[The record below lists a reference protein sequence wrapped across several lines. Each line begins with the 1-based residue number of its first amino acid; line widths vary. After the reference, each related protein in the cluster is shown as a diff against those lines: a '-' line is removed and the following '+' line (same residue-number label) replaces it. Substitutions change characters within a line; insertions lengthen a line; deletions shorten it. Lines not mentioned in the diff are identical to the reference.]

1 MPLFKFK
8 VSDKAGKIQEVLI
21 EGDNQ
26 TDATRRVHVRGLIPI
41 QFLGQSD
48 SHSEGV
54 SSLTL
59 GLFKRFDVVDFTD
72 RLVPLLQA
80 DIPLEKALGIVQ
92 ETGENSEEIEII
104 SNLRRGLHEGR
115 KFSQLIR
122 DRSRLFPKMYGSI
135 VEAGEEAGALPQVL
149 GQLRDFLNMTREMK
163 SFMISSSIY
172 PIFVMF
178 VCVGVVSLLL
188 GIVVP
193 RFSRIILSTGRE
205 PSFSTQL
212 LLSLSEWVR
221 SYWWGGAILV
231 VVALIAFHQA
241 GKEGRVRDFWDS
253 LVLKLPLLGKI
264 VILAN
269 IGRQVRTMSIL
280 MQSGVHLLDTVA
292 ISAKVLQ
299 NSELQQSISGLAAE
313 LRRGER
319 LSAALSRSP
328 YIPPLVIRMLAV
340 GEETGGTHEML
351 ARVADRYDHDLKE
364 IIKRA
369 LAWFEPLVIIFLGG
383 VVGLIV
389 LLLFLA
395 VLDMQSGF

>member
-1 MPLFKFK
+1 MPLFKYK
-8 VSDKAGKIQEVLI
+8 VADTNGRVQEILI

-26 TDATRRVHVRGLIPI
+26 TDATRRVRVRGLIPI
-41 QFLGQSD
+41 ESLGPSD
-48 SHSEGV
+48 SSGGGEPLRWGFRK
-54 SSLTL
+54 S
-59 GLFKRFDVVDFTD
+59 FDVADFTD

-80 DIPLEKALGIVQ
+80 EIPLERALAIVE
-92 ETGENSEEIEII
+92 ETGESREEREII

-122 DRSRLFPKMYGSI
+122 DRGRMFPKMYASI

-149 GQLRDFLNMTREMK
+149 GQLRDFLNMTRDMK
-163 SFMISSSIY
+163 AFLISSSIY
-172 PIFVMF
+172 PLFVIV
-178 VCVGVVSLLL
+178 VCIGVISLLL

-193 RFSRIILSTGRE
+193 RFARVIMSTGRK

-212 LLSLSEWVR
+212 LLDFSDLIR
-221 SYWWGGAILV
+221 SYWWLALV
-231 VVALIAFHQA
+231 AAGVALFFARQ
-241 GKEGRVRDFWDS
+241 VRDEGKVKEFWDD
-253 LVLKLPLLGKI
+253 LVLKLPFLGKI

-280 MQSGVHLLDTVA
+280 MKSGVHLLDTVS

-299 NSELQQSISGLAAE
+299 NSKLRDSISGLAAE

-319 LSAALSRSP
+319 LSSALSRSP
-328 YIPPLVIRMLAV
+328 YIPPLVVRMLAV
-340 GEETGGTHEML
+340 GEETGASDQML
-351 ARVADRYDHDLKE
+351 ERVADRYDAELRH

-369 LAWFEPLVIIFLGG
+369 LSWFEPLVIICLGG
-383 VVGLIV
+383 IVGTIV

-395 VLDMQSGF
+395 VLDIQTSF

>member
-1 MPLFKFK
+1 MPLFKYK
-8 VSDKAGKIQEVLI
+8 VADTNGRVQEILI

-26 TDATRRVHVRGLIPI
+26 TDATRRVRVRGLIPI
-41 QFLGQSD
+41 ESLGPSD
-48 SHSEGV
+48 SSGGGEPLRWGFRK
-54 SSLTL
+54 S
-59 GLFKRFDVVDFTD
+59 FDVADFTD

-80 DIPLEKALGIVQ
+80 EIPLERALAIVE
-92 ETGENSEEIEII
+92 ETGESREEREII

-122 DRSRLFPKMYGSI
+122 DRGRMFPKMYASI

-149 GQLRDFLNMTREMK
+149 GQLRDFLNMTRDMK
-163 SFMISSSIY
+163 AFLISSSIY
-172 PIFVMF
+172 PLFVIV
-178 VCVGVVSLLL
+178 VCIGVISLLL

-193 RFSRIILSTGRE
+193 RFARVIMSTGRK

-212 LLSLSEWVR
+212 LLDFSDLIR
-221 SYWWGGAILV
+221 SYWWLALV
-231 VVALIAFHQA
+231 AAGVALFFARQ
-241 GKEGRVRDFWDS
+241 VRDEGKVKEFWDD
-253 LVLKLPLLGKI
+253 LVLKLPFLGKI

-280 MQSGVHLLDTVA
+280 MKSGVHLLDTVS

-299 NSELQQSISGLAAE
+299 NGKLRDSISGLAAE

-319 LSAALSRSP
+319 LSSALSRSP
-328 YIPPLVIRMLAV
+328 YIPPLVVRMLAV
-340 GEETGGTHEML
+340 GEETGASDQML
-351 ARVADRYDHDLKE
+351 ERVADRYDAELRH

-369 LAWFEPLVIIFLGG
+369 LSWFEPLVIICLGG
-383 VVGLIV
+383 IVGTIV

-395 VLDMQSGF
+395 VLDIQTSF

>member
-1 MPLFKFK
+1 MPLFKFEVADSTGRK
-8 VSDKAGKIQEVLI
+8 QETLI
-21 EGDNQ
+21 EGDNEN
-26 TDATRRVHVRGLIPI
+26 DAKRRVSVRGFTVIGYK
-41 QFLGQSD
+41 GQAD
-48 SHSEGV
+48 SSAGDSPV
-54 SSLTL
+54 SF
-59 GLFKRFDVVDFTD
+59 GFRRRFDVADFTD

-80 DIPLEKALGIVQ
+80 DIPLEKSLAIV
-92 ETGENSEEIEII
+92 EDTGENQEEKELI

-122 DRSRLFPKMYGSI
+122 DRSRHFPKMYSSI

-163 SFMISSSIY
+163 SFLISASIY
-172 PIFVMF
+172 PIFVMI
-178 VCVGVVSLLL
+178 VCIGVVALLL

-193 RFSRIILSTGRE
+193 RFSRVILSTGRD
-205 PSFSTQL
+205 PAFSTQL
-212 LLSLSEWVR
+212 LLDASAFIR
-221 SYWWGGAILV
+221 GYWWLGGILV
-231 VVALIAFHQA
+231 VAVLILIHQIGQE
-241 GKEGRVRDFWDS
+241 GKVREVWDN
-253 LVLKLPLLGKI
+253 LVLKLPLLGRI

-280 MQSGVHLLDTVA
+280 MRSGVHLLDTVA

-299 NSELQQSISGLAAE
+299 NTTLKQSISGLAAE

-319 LSAALSRSP
+319 LSYALSRSP

-340 GEETGGTHEML
+340 GEETGATDEML
-351 ARVADRYDHDLKE
+351 SRVADRYDNDLKQ

-383 VVGLIV
+383 VVGTIV

-395 VLDMQSGF
+395 VLDMQSSF

>member
-8 VSDKAGKIQEVLI
+8 VSDKSGKIQEVLI

-26 TDATRRVHVRGLIPI
+26 SDATRRVHVRGMIPI
-41 QFLGQSD
+41 DFLGQSD
-48 SHSEGV
+48 SASTP
-54 SSLTL
+54 SSMSF
-59 GLFKRFDVVDFTD
+59 GLFKKFDVVDFTD

-80 DIPLEKALGIVQ
+80 EIPLEKALGIVQ
-92 ETGENSEEIEII
+92 DTGENNEEKEII
-104 SNLRRGLHEGR
+104 SSLRRGLHEGR

-149 GQLRDFLNMTREMK
+149 GQLRNFLNMTREMK
-163 SFMISSSIY
+163 SFLISSSIY
-172 PIFVMF
+172 PMF
-178 VCVGVVSLLL
+178 VIVVCIGVVSLLL

-193 RFSRIILSTGRE
+193 RFSRVILSTGRE
-205 PSFSTQL
+205 PSTSTQF

-221 SYWWGGAILV
+221 SYWWGGAILLV
-231 VVALIAFHQA
+231 IGLILIHQA
-241 GKEGRVRDFWDS
+241 GQDGKVKEYWDEW
-253 LVLKLPLLGKI
+253 VLKLPFLGRI

-280 MQSGVHLLDTVA
+280 MRSGVHLLDTVA
-292 ISAKVLQ
+292 ISAKVLE
-299 NSELQQSISGLAAE
+299 NNKLKQSISGLAAE

-328 YIPPLVIRMLAV
+328 FIPPLVTRMLAV
-340 GEETGGTHEML
+340 GEETGQTDDML
-351 ARVADRYDHDLKE
+351 ERVADRYDNDLRQ

-369 LAWFEPLVIIFLGG
+369 LSWFEPLVIVLLGG
-383 VVGLIV
+383 VVGGIV